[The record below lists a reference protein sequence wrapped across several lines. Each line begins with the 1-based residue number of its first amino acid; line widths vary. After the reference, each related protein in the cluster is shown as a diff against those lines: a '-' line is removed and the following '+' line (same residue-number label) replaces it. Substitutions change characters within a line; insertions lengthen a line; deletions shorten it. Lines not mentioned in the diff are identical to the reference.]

1 MEMCDF
7 CREPTPKVKAFGSY
21 KICYACLSADKE
33 ELLQFFA
40 DEADEYKAKFAKL
53 CKASDTKEKVF
64 ELETKLHNLRR
75 AAVVELMAIESAVK
89 LGKERII
96 LENGD
101 E

>member
-7 CREPTPKVKAFGSY
+7 CREPTSRVRTFGSY
-21 KICYACLSADKE
+21 KICHVCISADKG

-64 ELETKLHNLRR
+64 ELETKLHNLKR
-75 AAVVELMAIESAVK
+75 AAVVELMAIESSAK
-89 LGKERII
+89 FAKERMI